1 MKSLSKTWLT
11 DPHIDAEYKSY
22 VLLDYLQSIQQEFE
36 KLQLF
41 PALSDL
47 IEHYSQLLVMKDS
60 SDLARELFPKQLVG
74 INWKEKKLTYEQL
87 VEDTS
92 LMEEIINIIEF
103 SIPRMKEQI
112 ESGKEIYD
120 ELESKMTMSVIG
132 LMPLKKDEGYLLVNT
147 GPHVLA
153 YQYKLS
159 LYEHSNTPY
168 KGLRTELINSFS
180 WNLSTTYVTIKHEL
194 IRQNTTLPNPATF
207 AIESE
212 KKLPLV
218 ECYLPIARRMLL
230 QRLNEE

>member
-22 VLLDYLQSIQQEFE
+22 VLLDYLQNIQQAFE
-36 KLQLF
+36 KFQLF
-41 PALSDL
+41 PSFSDL
-47 IEHYSQLLVMKDS
+47 IEHYRQLLALKNS
-60 SDLARELFPKQLVG
+60 SDLARDLFPKQLVG

-92 LMEEIINIIEF
+92 LMEEIINIMEF

-112 ESGKEIYD
+112 EAGKEIYD
-120 ELESKMTMSVIG
+120 EIETSIFINVIG
-132 LMPLKKDEGYLLVNT
+132 LLPLKKDEGYLLVNT
-147 GPHVLA
+147 GKEVLA

-159 LYEHSNTPY
+159 LYEHSQTRY
-168 KGLRTELINSFS
+168 KGLRTELVNNYT
-180 WNLSTTYVTIKHEL
+180 WNLSTTYVTIKHDL

-207 AIESE
+207 AFETE
-212 KKLPLV
+212 KKIPLL

-230 QRLNEE
+230 QRLYEE